1 MLQKQDLIVM
11 GKVLGPVGLKGF
23 FRVRSY
29 TEREASLLDYSLWHL
44 HHIGLDATW
53 YKLDQGR
60 LANNGLQAKLKGI
73 NDRDSAEYLKGAT
86 ISINK
91 EALKEL
97 PEDEY
102 YWHDLVGLRVIN
114 RQGGCL
120 GQVKTLMETGAKD
133 VLVVSNAKEAALDIL
148 IPFVALYVDEVR
160 LEEGIIRVDWQ

>member
-29 TEREASLLDYSLWHL
+29 TEREGSLLDYPLWHL
-44 HHIGLDATW
+44 HRAGLDATW
-53 YKLDQGR
+53 YELDQGR

-91 EALKEL
+91 EALEEL
-97 PEDEY
+97 PKDEY
-102 YWHDLVGLRVIN
+102 YWHDLVGLNVIS
-114 RQGGCL
+114 RQGCYL
-120 GQVKTLMETGAKD
+120 GQVRTLMQTGAKD
-133 VLVVSNAKEAALDIL
+133 VLVVSNTKETAPDIL